1 VLFLIVNVNVN
12 VNRGC
17 CRFWGLIL
25 GSIYSPRNG
34 SGPSYFSINF
44 FNGGGILSGFC
55 SRFGWEAV
63 IRSSRLNDASAPEA
77 VIGARR

>member
-1 VLFLIVNVNVN
+1 MLFLIVN

-34 SGPSYFSINF
+34 SGPSYFSINL

-55 SRFGWEAV
+55 SRFG
-63 IRSSRLNDASAPEA
+63 
-77 VIGARR
+77 